1 MMNRLIGK
9 VAIVTGGAQGLG
21 RTYALGYAKEGAK
34 VVIADI
40 LDGSK
45 VVEEVKKENGI
56 AINVPTDISDEQ
68 AVKNLVKTTL
78 DSFGRIDILMN
89 NAAIFVATYPLRDF
103 DQIPLDEWEKVIRVN
118 INGTFLCCKEVVPVM
133 RKQRYGRIINISSS
147 VFWRGIPGFLH
158 YSASKAAIIGLT
170 RALAHEVGKDGIT
183 VNSIA
188 PGYTQS
194 EGVIRVQNEGLGQ
207 DPNVVA
213 AGQCIARPQ
222 VPEDLIGAA
231 VFLASDESSF
241 ITGQTL
247 VVDGGLALN

>member
-1 MMNRLIGK
+1 MNRLKDKI
-9 VAIVTGGAQGLG
+9 AIVTGSAQGIG
-21 RTYALGYAKEGAK
+21 RTYALSYAKEGAK

-45 VVEEVKKENGI
+45 VVLEIEKEGGT
-56 AINVPTDISDEQ
+56 AINVPTDVSNETS
-68 AVKNLVKTTL
+68 VKNLVKTTL
-78 DSFGRIDILMN
+78 DTFRRIDILVN
-89 NAAIFVATYPLRDF
+89 NAALFVATYPMRDF
-103 DQIPLDEWEKVIRVN
+103 DQISLAEWEKVMRVN

-133 RKQRYGRIINISSS
+133 RKQNYGRIINISSS
-147 VFWRGIPGFLH
+147 VFWRGLPGFLH

-170 RALAHEVGKDGIT
+170 RALAHEIGKNCIT

-222 VPEDLIGAA
+222 LPEDLIGAA

>member
-1 MMNRLIGK
+1 MNRLKEK
-9 VAIVTGGAQGLG
+9 VAIVTGAAQGLG
-21 RTYALGYAKEGAK
+21 RTYALSYTKEGAK
-34 VVIADI
+34 VVIADL
-40 LDGSK
+40 LDGSM
-45 VVEEVKKENGI
+45 VVEEIEKEGGL
-56 AINVPTDISDEQ
+56 AINVPTDISNE
-68 AVKNLVKTTL
+68 ASVKNLINTTL
-78 DSFGRIDILMN
+78 GTFGRIDILMN
-89 NAAIFVATYPLRDF
+89 NAAMFVSTYPMRDF
-103 DQIPLDEWEKVIRVN
+103 DQITLPEWEKVMRVN
-118 INGTFLCCKEVVPVM
+118 VNGTFLCCKEVVPVM
-133 RKQRYGRIINISSS
+133 RKQHYGRIINISSS
-147 VFWRGIPGFLH
+147 VFWRGLPGFLH

-194 EGVIRVQNEGLGQ
+194 EGVIKVQNEGLGQ

-222 VPEDLIGAA
+222 LPEDLIGAA

>member
-1 MMNRLIGK
+1 MNRLMGK

-21 RTYALGYAKEGAK
+21 RTYALSCAKEGAK
-34 VVIADI
+34 IVVADV

-45 VVEEVKKENGI
+45 VVEEIKKENGTSV
-56 AINVPTDISDEQ
+56 NVQTDISSED
-68 AVKNLVKTTL
+68 AVKNLVKITL
-78 DSFGRIDILMN
+78 DTFGRIDILIN
-89 NAAIFVATYPLRDF
+89 NAAIFVATYPMRDF
-103 DQIPLDEWEKVIRVN
+103 DQITLAEWEKVMKVN
-118 INGTFLCCKEVVPVM
+118 VNGTFLCCKEVVPVM
-133 RKQRYGRIINISSS
+133 RKQKYGRIINISSS
-147 VFWRGIPGFLH
+147 VFWRGLPGFLH

-170 RALAHEVGKDGIT
+170 RALAHEVGKDSIT
-183 VNSIA
+183 VNCIA

-213 AGQCIARPQ
+213 SGQCIARPQ
-222 VPEDLIGAA
+222 VPEDLVGAA
-231 VFLASDESSF
+231 IFLASDESAF

>member
-1 MMNRLIGK
+1 MERLKGK
-9 VAIVTGGAQGLG
+9 VAIVTGSAQGLG
-21 RTYALGYAKEGAK
+21 KTYALNYAKEGAK
-34 VVIADI
+34 VVVADI

-45 VVEEVKKENGI
+45 VVEEIKKGGGD
-56 AINVPTDISDEQ
+56 AINVQTDVSSEDS
-68 AVKNLVKTTL
+68 VKNLVKKAL
-78 DSFGRIDILMN
+78 ESFKRIDILMN
-89 NAAIFVATYPLRDF
+89 NAAIFVATYPMRDF
-103 DQIPLDEWEKVIRVN
+103 DKITISEWEKVMRVN

-133 RKQRYGRIINISSS
+133 RKQKYGKIINISSS
-147 VFWRGIPGFLH
+147 VFWRGLPGFLH

-207 DPNVVA
+207 DPMSVA
-213 AGQCIARPQ
+213 SAQCIARPQ
-222 VPEDLIGAA
+222 LPEDLVGAA
-231 VFLASDESSF
+231 IFLASDDSAF

>member
-1 MMNRLIGK
+1 MDALTNK
-9 VAIVTGGAQGLG
+9 VAIVTGAAQGIG
-21 RTYALGYAKEGAK
+21 RAYAMGYAKEGAK

-40 LDGSK
+40 LEGSK
-45 VVEEVKKENGI
+45 VVQEIQRDGGI
-56 AINVPTDISDEQ
+56 AFDVPTDVSSE
-68 AVKNLVKTTL
+68 ASVKNLVQKVV
-78 DSFGRIDILMN
+78 DKFGRIDILMN
-89 NAAIFVATYPLRDF
+89 NAAVFVAVYPMRDF
-103 DQIPLDEWEKVIRVN
+103 DKITLAEWQKVMEVN

-133 RKQRYGRIINISSS
+133 RKQKYGRIINISSS
-147 VFWRGIPGFLH
+147 VFWRGLPGFLH
-158 YSASKAAIIGLT
+158 YSASKGAIIGLT

-194 EGVIRVQNEGLGQ
+194 EGVVRVQDEGLGQ
-207 DPNVVA
+207 DPWDVCS
-213 AGQCIARPQ
+213 GQAIARPQ

-231 VFLASDESSF
+231 VFLASDAAEF